1 MAGRY
6 HAKGSPI
13 PHQYDH
19 EGLIATNPDSSG
31 PQVAHSQLPI
41 AGHPEYSKL
50 EVDRDGTGKYS
61 EKEAIP
67 QRKRGS
73 GYICGVRIL
82 TFWILVALVVVL
94 VTIALGVGL
103 GVGLSN
109 QGGGQKDSR

>member
-1 MAGRY
+1 MAGR
-6 HAKGSPI
+6 HPIENSPVS
-13 PHQYDH
+13 HQHDH

-41 AGHPEYSKL
+41 AGQPEYSKL
-50 EVDRDGTGKYS
+50 EVDKDGRGKYS

-73 GYICGVRIL
+73 GYICGLRIL
-82 TFWILVALVVVL
+82 IFWILVALVVVL
-94 VTIALGVGL
+94 VAIALGVGL

-109 QGGGQKDSR
+109 QAGGQKDSR